1 MLKLSFDVS
10 ARVFPARIKSCGQG
24 PKAGMN
30 PLMDSQ
36 YEEVMERGVRQE
48 VGSTDCGR
56 GSLRGV
62 SGPSSFLHFLFLA
75 SSSVM

>member
-1 MLKLSFDVS
+1 
-10 ARVFPARIKSCGQG
+10 
-24 PKAGMN
+24 MN

-56 GSLRGV
+56 GVPEGSVFGAV
-62 SGPSSFLHFLFLA
+62 SGPRSFLHFLFLA

>member
-1 MLKLSFDVS
+1 
-10 ARVFPARIKSCGQG
+10 
-24 PKAGMN
+24 MN

-62 SGPSSFLHFLFLA
+62 SLGLCLAHGLSYISF
-75 SSSVM
+75 S